1 MGLKQERQRQKP
13 LLGEVNNMKE
23 VRGLYWALEGKW
35 DLRRPK
41 RSGGYFS

>member
-1 MGLKQERQRQKP
+1 
-13 LLGEVNNMKE
+13 MKE

-41 RSGGYFS
+41 RSGGYFSRFQLSVAT